1 MLCLILMVFAFV
13 LVVIGGFRPPANPPI
28 DVLGYRLVCFALAC
42 FFLASI
48 VADLMSKGGGLHV
61 LG

>member
-1 MLCLILMVFAFV
+1 
-13 LVVIGGFRPPANPPI
+13 
-28 DVLGYRLVCFALAC
+28 VLGYRLVCFALAC